1 MKVLLVIYSKFNDK
15 DKAWIKNLPKFTTNN
30 NLRMVIPINPA
41 KGTIMISYTDNK
53 YADYWNHLY
62 KTKGI
67 EKVNEKIAENIKES
81 TNITIPKPVETMVY
95 YWSCGVGYWGI
106 GADSYKISQKII
118 KPFEKEEVYICGE
131 HYSEK
136 NQQWIE
142 GALETS
148 ISVLKKIY

>member
-1 MKVLLVIYSKFNDK
+1 
-15 DKAWIKNLPKFTTNN
+15 
-30 NLRMVIPINPA
+30 MVIPINSS

-53 YADYWNHLY
+53 FAEYWNELF
-62 KTKGI
+62 KKKGI
-67 EKVNEKIAENIKES
+67 EKLNEKIAENIKES
-81 TNITIPKPVETMVY
+81 TNIDIPKPMDTMVY

-106 GADSYKISQKII
+106 GADSEEISQKMI
-118 KPFEKEEVYICGE
+118 KPFQEDEIYICGE

-136 NQQWIE
+136 NQQWME